1 MKTFWNIDKNL
12 TALNEWQPNC
22 WVQVTCPT
30 DEDQRLLEEEFKIP
44 DYFLS
49 DISDTDERARY
60 EYDDGWML
68 IILRIP
74 YVKEIRSR
82 TPYTTVPLGIIHKRD
97 VTITVCFYETNM
109 MIDFVSY
116 QQKRGEGF
124 TDYVDMIFRLFLS
137 SAVWYLKRLKQIN
150 SLIEKAKR
158 NLDHGVNNES
168 LIGLS
173 RLQDSLT
180 YFTTSIRG
188 NETLLSKLKFKL
200 QVDELDA
207 DLIEDVNIEMTQA
220 RETTS
225 IYSDILESTM
235 DTYSSIINNNMNT
248 TMRTLT
254 SISIVM
260 MLPTLISSLFGMN
273 LINGMEESPYG
284 FAFALVLSFIVS
296 GLSWGKLNMNLQ
308 LLADE
313 GEQEPPQDTNNETGG
328 PAQQPPMSQDELNKL
343 VEEKAKEMAKD
354 IASRNIV
361 KEKRKYK
368 EMLESLQNDKAQL
381 ESEKLAKM
389 SEADKTA
396 YQISELNKK
405 LEEMQKQSS
414 EKEKAFEF
422 ERLTNQTKDLLV
434 EKGLPGALANMVM
447 AGADGEA
454 EAIQKNI
461 ASLQEYVNQAIDAGV
476 EARIKASSGTPRA
489 VKTSKGG
496 FTLEDI
502 KKMSPSEINAHWD
515 EISKQGIL
523 K

>member
-1 MKTFWNIDKNL
+1 MKKSNKVNV
-12 TALNEWQPNC
+12 N
-22 WVQVTCPT
+22 
-30 DEDQRLLEEEFKIP
+30 
-44 DYFLS
+44 
-49 DISDTDERARY
+49 DT
-60 EYDDGWML
+60 
-68 IILRIP
+68 
-74 YVKEIRSR
+74 
-82 TPYTTVPLGIIHKRD
+82 
-97 VTITVCFYETNM
+97 
-109 MIDFVSY
+109 
-116 QQKRGEGF
+116 
-124 TDYVDMIFRLFLS
+124 
-137 SAVWYLKRLKQIN
+137 
-150 SLIEKAKR
+150 
-158 NLDHGVNNES
+158 
-168 LIGLS
+168 
-173 RLQDSLT
+173 
-180 YFTTSIRG
+180 
-188 NETLLSKLKFKL
+188 
-200 QVDELDA
+200 
-207 DLIEDVNIEMTQA
+207 
-220 RETTS
+220 
-225 IYSDILESTM
+225 
-235 DTYSSIINNNMNT
+235 
-248 TMRTLT
+248 
-254 SISIVM
+254 
-260 MLPTLISSLFGMN
+260 
-273 LINGMEESPYG
+273 
-284 FAFALVLSFIVS
+284 
-296 GLSWGKLNMNLQ
+296 KLNMNLQ

-313 GEQEPPQDTNNETGG
+313 GEQELPQDANNETGG
-328 PAQQPPMSQDELNKL
+328 PVQQPPMSQDELNKL

-496 FTLEDI
+496 FKI
-502 KKMSPSEINAHWD
+502 GRAHV
-515 EISKQGIL
+515 
-523 K
+523 